1 MLEMQVH
8 NPNAAEQIGE
18 PELARLSVFQTR
30 FHRSRCLACQRQRVG
45 PPTRLL
51 QTFCMENIVM
61 KPGVVLLSV
70 VLLFSG
76 CQPGSS
82 GARLSET
89 DVLKIAE
96 PAMAKRFPESYPKH
110 KPYHAELK
118 DGIWTIRGT
127 LPPDVVGGTPEATV
141 RDSDG
146 KLVEVF
152 HTQ

>member
-1 MLEMQVH
+1 
-8 NPNAAEQIGE
+8 
-18 PELARLSVFQTR
+18 
-30 FHRSRCLACQRQRVG
+30 
-45 PPTRLL
+45 
-51 QTFCMENIVM
+51 MEDIMM
-61 KPGVVLLSV
+61 KLGVVLLSV

-76 CQPGSS
+76 CQSGCQSGSS

-89 DVLKIAE
+89 EVLKIAE

-127 LPPDVVGGTPEATV
+127 LPPDVLGGTPEATV